1 MWLGPLYV
9 TRRRALTTLLFLLLL
24 APIPLTGIS
33 ERLAHPGQ
41 QSVNNDSM
49 FWLFVRVVV
58 LGSAVRGARSA
69 LALWAGLS
77 ALVGIVELVASVRA
91 VNGSMHLVAALL
103 AIAMSIVFLLIR
115 DDVGTG
121 PSEIVEENE
130 RVHSR

>member
-1 MWLGPLYV
+1 
-9 TRRRALTTLLFLLLL
+9 LLLLLLL
-24 APIPLTGIS
+24 APIPLTGIT

-41 QSVNNDSM
+41 QSVNNDAM
-49 FWLFVRVVV
+49 FWLFVGVVV

-103 AIAMSIVFLLIR
+103 AIAISIVFLLIR
-115 DDVGTG
+115 D
-121 PSEIVEENE
+121 EIAIEASAVVEEDE
-130 RVHSR
+130 DVHSR